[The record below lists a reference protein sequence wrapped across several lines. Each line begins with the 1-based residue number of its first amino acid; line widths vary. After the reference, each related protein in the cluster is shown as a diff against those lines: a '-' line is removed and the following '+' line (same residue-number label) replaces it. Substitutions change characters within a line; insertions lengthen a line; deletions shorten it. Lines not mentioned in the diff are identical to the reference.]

1 MAAATDIGSRR
12 ELFVDGALVAQLTG
26 GALRRMHA
34 PQPREIALHHDAPW
48 EGTGTGYHSIF
59 HDGERYRMYYKG
71 FAIHVSP
78 GKIVSEDIDH
88 RFTCYAESTDGI
100 HWSKPELGLHDFN
113 GSKANNIVVTSKPM
127 GGLKIDAAHSAIF
140 ADSRSGVTAEARYK
154 GVFRV
159 SEPRS
164 LAVLQSGDGI
174 HWSPLTDRPVITD
187 GAFDSQN
194 LAFWDGV
201 HGVYRA
207 YWRSFE
213 KPNRPMTTNHPDGVR
228 CIRTATSPDLIN
240 WAPARNLTYAGD
252 PPSEELYV
260 NQIKPYHRAP
270 HILIGFPARYIERE
284 AGSSMRALPD
294 AAHRELRAS
303 AQPRYGS
310 AISESLLMS
319 SRDGVHFE
327 RWPEGFL
334 RPGPERTGTWN
345 YGHQYMAWH
354 VVETASSLAPDAP
367 NELSLYAVENYWT
380 GHAGG
385 SSLRR
390 YTLRLDGFVS
400 VNAPMSDGEMVTQ
413 PILFTG
419 EELRLNFA
427 TSAAGDIR
435 VELQDEHGTTLPGF
449 ALDDCELLFG
459 DAIDR
464 VVTWRHQPDLA
475 PHAGKPVR
483 LRFALRDADLFAYRF
498 AAGE

>member
-1 MAAATDIGSRR
+1 
-12 ELFVDGALVAQLTG
+12 
-26 GALRRMHA
+26 
-34 PQPREIALHHDAPW
+34 
-48 EGTGTGYHSIF
+48 
-59 HDGERYRMYYKG
+59 
-71 FAIHVSP
+71 
-78 GKIVSEDIDH
+78 
-88 RFTCYAESTDGI
+88 
-100 HWSKPELGLHDFN
+100 
-113 GSKANNIVVTSKPM
+113 
-127 GGLKIDAAHSAIF
+127 
-140 ADSRSGVTAEARYK
+140 
-154 GVFRV
+154 
-159 SEPRS
+159 
-164 LAVLQSGDGI
+164 
-174 HWSPLTDRPVITD
+174 
-187 GAFDSQN
+187 
-194 LAFWDGV
+194 
-201 HGVYRA
+201 
-207 YWRSFE
+207 
-213 KPNRPMTTNHPDGVR
+213 
-228 CIRTATSPDLIN
+228 
-240 WAPARNLTYAGD
+240 
-252 PPSEELYV
+252 
-260 NQIKPYHRAP
+260 
-270 HILIGFPARYIERE
+270 
-284 AGSSMRALPD
+284 MRALPD
-294 AAHRELRAS
+294 AAHREPRAS

-400 VNAPMSDGEMVTQ
+400 VNAPISGCEMVTQ

-435 VELQDEHGTTLPGF
+435 VELHDEHGTTLPGF